1 MIFVYL
7 KKHED
12 TKRSVRNCSKNA
24 IYPIEHLEVL
34 FDEKESIRSKIIELE
49 KQDDTLGLLDELV
62 SMDEKYDEVVDK
74 ISNICA
80 SKNNKWL
87 MII

>member
-49 KQDDTLGLLDELV
+49 KQDATLGILDELV
-62 SMDEKYDEVVDK
+62 SMDEKYDEVVD
-74 ISNICA
+74 NI
-80 SKNNKWL
+80 
-87 MII
+87 